1 MCFRAAGEESGKRHM
16 AFYGYHNLLRR
27 CVHVYNLHTRAAVDP
42 WSDELRVLGNSA
54 DFLELIVQLD
64 GKRLKGKRPFLPSE
78 GVVRENC

>member
-1 MCFRAAGEESGKRHM
+1 MCFRAAGEESGERHM
-16 AFYGYHNLLRR
+16 AFYGYHNLLRM

-78 GVVRENC
+78 GVDRENC